1 MEEEKKDEIDE
12 ALTLIKSDQSSSESD
27 DDIDENDENVDITA
41 IINSSRRKTKFIG
54 FDQVSEKKE
63 ITDEQLDAEL
73 S

>member
-63 ITDEQLDAEL
+63 ITDE
-73 S
+73 

>member
-12 ALTLIKSDQSSSESD
+12 ALTLIKSDKSSSESD

-41 IINSSRRKTKFIG
+41 IINSSKRKTKFIG

-63 ITDEQLDAEL
+63 ITDE
-73 S
+73 

>member
-54 FDQVSEKKE
+54 FDQESEKKE
-63 ITDEQLDAEL
+63 ITDE
-73 S
+73 